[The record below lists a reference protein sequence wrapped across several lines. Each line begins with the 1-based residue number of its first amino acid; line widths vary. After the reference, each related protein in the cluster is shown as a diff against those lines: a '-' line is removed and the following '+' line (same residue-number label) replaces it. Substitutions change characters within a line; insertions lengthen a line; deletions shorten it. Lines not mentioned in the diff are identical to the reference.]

1 MKIIQVG
8 CLVSIVVTSII
19 LMLKGLGGGIWIG
32 GDRLDDFP
40 IEDVRKETKDKTT
53 DAETHDSNYFS
64 EENGMVKNSKTK
76 QAFKPSG
83 REICEYRASLS
94 EKLLYVYSFSGYRRH
109 PVGYAFLPDMRVRG
123 AKIGIHYVEIFNL
136 ETEQRIFFN
145 KTLSFSDLY
154 KPKSVF

>member
-8 CLVSIVVTSII
+8 CLASIVVTSII

-40 IEDVRKETKDKTT
+40 IEDVYKETKDKATHSE
-53 DAETHDSNYFS
+53 AHDSNYFS

-83 REICEYRASLS
+83 RDITEHRVIPS
-94 EKLLYVYSFSGYRRH
+94 EKLLYVYSFSGYHRDS
-109 PVGYAFLPDMRVRG
+109 VGYTFLPDMRVG
-123 AKIGIHYVEIFNL
+123 GSKMGVHYVDIFNL

-145 KTLSFSDLY
+145 KTFSFTESY
-154 KPKSVF
+154 KPELVF